1 MMTITRTQNI
11 GFAQIN
17 DLYTIEVDI
26 VVNQSSSLV
35 SDVIVALTIPGGVVV
50 DSFNLPQGVYVAG
63 PNEWQVGT
71 LLPQQSITGTFTF
84 RVTDDALIPYAH
96 EFLLSAGAGCISC
109 FQDTQLNVTVV
120 GVSCTNI
127 KDCLGSVPAFDD
139 NAAALSGSLVAGNI
153 YQTTGSGAAP
163 LDAAG
168 IVMIVQ

>member
-1 MMTITRTQNI
+1 MTITRTQNI

-26 VVNQSSSLV
+26 VVNQSSALV

-50 DSFNLPQGVYVAG
+50 DSTNLPQGVYVGG

-84 RVTDDALIPYAH
+84 RVTDDSLIPYAH
-96 EFLLSAGAGCISC
+96 EFLLTAGAGCISC
-109 FQDTQLNVTVV
+109 FQNTQLDVNIV
-120 GVSCTNI
+120 GVTCTNI
-127 KDCLGSVPAFDD
+127 KDCVGSIPAFND
-139 NAAALSGSLVAGNI
+139 NTAALAGSLVAGNL
-153 YQTTGSGAAP
+153 YQTTGAGAAP
-163 LDAAG
+163 LNAAG